1 MADSAFRT
9 SGTDPATT
17 ADAKSG
23 WKVDPGPYEAIVVK
37 HVENTRSGQL
47 LVYIPD
53 WGGLQTDYDNQVR
66 VNYASPFF
74 GKTYGTDDQTQDPNS
89 PYTSGQTY
97 GMWMIPPDVGCKVLV
112 TFAGGDRG
120 KGYWIACCYDST
132 THHMVPGMAR
142 NVSASTDSTLAPTD
156 ISAYLSKESV
166 LPVSEATTGGD
177 SQAFNPDAL
186 DNSKRWGHPYQTMV
200 LVGQGLDKDPIR
212 GAISSSS
219 LRESPSNVYG
229 ISTPGRSATAS
240 AKQFSATFADS
251 ADPDQA
257 IAIRT
262 GGHQFVMDDGD
273 KNGVDQLIRLR
284 TAGGHQLLMNDKEH
298 ILYIASD
305 TGNQW
310 LEFGA
315 QGEINMYGAGGFNL
329 RSDGP
334 INMHSESAILM
345 NSAGSISI
353 NADMGVS
360 ITSLTTASMSGLVSA
375 SLSTDGMASVSGAAT
390 CSITAGGAL
399 NLNALGACAISGAMI
414 RLNSPYLPK
423 PPSLVLPTMGNPLP
437 DVKFGGQSW
446 QYTPGALRSVCTKVP
461 THEPYID
468 PATGKRPDH
477 SQGGGLGLTGLALS
491 VGATAATKLFF

>member
-1 MADSAFRT
+1 MADSSTRQT
-9 SGTDPATT
+9 GIDPA
-17 ADAKSG
+17 ARSDGKSG
-23 WKVDPGPYEAIVVK
+23 FVVDPGTYEAIVVK

-53 WGGLQTDYDNQVR
+53 WGGLQTDFENQVR
-66 VNYASPFF
+66 VDYASPFF
-74 GKTYGTDDQTQDPNS
+74 GKTYGTDDQNLDPNS
-89 PYTSGQTY
+89 AYTSGQTY
-97 GMWMIPPDVGCKVLV
+97 GMWMVPPDVGCKVLV
-112 TFAGGDRG
+112 TFVAGDKGR
-120 KGYWIACCYDST
+120 GYWFACCYDST

-142 NVSASTDSTLAPTD
+142 SVSTDKSDTLAPGDLTQ
-156 ISAYLSKESV
+156 YLTSDSV
-166 LPVSEATTGGD
+166 LPVSETTTGGN
-177 SQAFNPDAL
+177 SEAFNPDAI

-200 LVGQGLDKDPIR
+200 LVGQGLDRDPIR

-240 AKQFSATFADS
+240 KQFSATFADS

-257 IAIRT
+257 VAIRK

-273 KNGVDQLIRLR
+273 KDGNDQLIRLR

-298 ILYIASD
+298 VLYIASD

-315 QGEINMYGAGGFNL
+315 GGDISMYGAGGFNL

-345 NSAGSISI
+345 NSAGSIAI
-353 NADMGVS
+353 NAEMGVS

-375 SLSTDGMASVSGAAT
+375 SVSSDGFASLSAVGAASVT
-390 CSITAGGAL
+390 GGYAV
-399 NLNALGACAISGAMI
+399 NINALGDCAISGAMI
-414 RLNSPYLPK
+414 RLNSPYIPK
-423 PPSLVLPTMGNPLP
+423 PPMPVLPNTGNSLP
-437 DVKFGGQSW
+437 DVSFNGKQW
-446 QYTPGALRSVCTKVP
+446 QYAPGALRSICTKVP

-468 PATGKRPDH
+468 PDTGKRPDH
-477 SQGGGLGLTGLALS
+477 AAGKGNALTGIALS
-491 VGATAATKLFF
+491 VGITAASKLFF

>member
-1 MADSAFRT
+1 MADSSTRQT
-9 SGTDPATT
+9 GIDPA
-17 ADAKSG
+17 ARSDGKSG
-23 WKVDPGPYEAIVVK
+23 FVVDPGPYEAIVVK
-37 HVENTRSGQL
+37 HVEDTRSGQL

-53 WGGLQTDYDNQVR
+53 WGGLQTDYKNQIC

-74 GKTYGTDDQTQDPNS
+74 GKTYGTDDQNLDPNS
-89 PYTSGQTY
+89 AYTSGQTY
-97 GMWMIPPDVGCKVLV
+97 GMWMVPPDVGCKVLV
-112 TFAGGDRG
+112 TFVAGDKGR
-120 KGYWIACCYDST
+120 GYWFACCYDST
-132 THHMVPGMAR
+132 THHMVPGIAR
-142 NVSASTDSTLAPTD
+142 SVSTDKSDTLVPGDLTQ
-156 ISAYLSKESV
+156 YLRSDSV
-166 LPVSEATTGGD
+166 LPVSETTTGGN
-177 SQAFNPDAL
+177 SEAFNPDAI

-200 LVGQGLDKDPIR
+200 LVGQGLDRDPIR

-240 AKQFSATFADS
+240 KQFSATFADS

-257 IAIRT
+257 VAIRK

-273 KNGVDQLIRLR
+273 KDGNDQLIRLR

-298 ILYIASD
+298 VLYIASD

-315 QGEINMYGAGGFNL
+315 KGDISMYGAGGFNL

-345 NSAGSISI
+345 NSAGSIAI
-353 NADMGVS
+353 NAEMGVS

-375 SLSTDGMASVSGAAT
+375 SVSSDGFASLSAVGAASVT
-390 CSITAGGAL
+390 GGYAV
-399 NLNALGACAISGAMI
+399 NINALGDCAISGAMI

-423 PPSLVLPTMGNPLP
+423 SPIPVPPNTGNSLP
-437 DVKFGGQSW
+437 DVSFNGQQW
-446 QYTPGALRSVCTKVP
+446 QYAPGALRSICTKVP

-468 PATGKRPDH
+468 PDTGKRPDH
-477 SQGGGLGLTGLALS
+477 ATGKGNALTGIALS
-491 VGATAATKLFF
+491 VGISAATKLFF